1 LLVEEMILS
10 DTLFNAD
17 EWVTDALLQRG
28 HASRYQG
35 SVTLEPGATPSRF
48 VPWVAPRVH
57 ESVQPDADVVPAA
70 AIADATATETTP
82 VPAAAQGEDD
92 PAPAAAEP
100 GRELSEQA
108 LEEIRQQ
115 AFELGKQ
122 WSAGAAQER
131 QRALEERLGTML
143 DTLAAARVDFL
154 DFQHALIELARFMA
168 LQIVRAELHTDADWL
183 QRLVHTCITEVR
195 SHGDGLVQ
203 VRLSPA
209 DFSLLQPRFA
219 SLEGIRLE
227 RDDALERGD
236 IDISMG
242 ATRITQ
248 QVEAQ
253 LRRVCA
259 TLCDEL
265 TRTHSSAQALL
276 GTRDD
281 EVQDS

>member
-1 LLVEEMILS
+1 MS

-28 HASRYQG
+28 HAARSYQG

-48 VPWVAPRVH
+48 VPWVAPRVD
-57 ESVQPDADVVPAA
+57 EAVPLDADIPPAA
-70 AIADATATETTP
+70 MAYATAIETTP
-82 VPAAAQGEDD
+82 VPAATQMQGD

-100 GRELSEQA
+100 ARELSEEA
-108 LEEIRQQ
+108 LDEIRQQ

-143 DTLAAARVDFL
+143 DSLAAARVDFL
-154 DFQHALIELARFMA
+154 DFQHELIELARFMA
-168 LQIVRAELHTDADWL
+168 VQIVRAELHTDADWL

-203 VRLSPA
+203 VRLSPT

-227 RDDALERGD
+227 RDEALERGD

-253 LRRVCA
+253 LRRVSA

-265 TRTHSSAQALL
+265 TRSHSAAQALL
-276 GTRDD
+276 GNRDH
-281 EVQDS
+281 EAQDL